1 MFSHIIELSVHD
13 ISTSKAKP
21 NSHCSYVHKYMD
33 RYVIIDWF
41 CMIVEIAENI
51 FSVAFQMNIKIIEKD

>member
-1 MFSHIIELSVHD
+1 MY
-13 ISTSKAKP
+13 T
-21 NSHCSYVHKYMD
+21 NMYMD